1 MTTTDP
7 QDALWRSKL
16 TEEQYRVTRCS
27 ATEPPFS
34 GIYWDHHDD
43 GVYRCVCCSTPLFDS
58 AAKFESGSGWP
69 SFWQPTSQAVIREVR
84 DGSHGMVRTEVQ
96 CGHCGAH
103 LGHVFPDGPNPTG
116 LRYCINSAAL
126 EFAGRNAPDPGQMG
140 TPDASDR

>member
-69 SFWQPTSQAVIREVR
+69 SFWQPVNPEAIEERVDHSLMMA
-84 DGSHGMVRTEVQ
+84 RTEVL
-96 CGHCGAH
+96 CRHCHSH
-103 LGHVFPDGPNPTG
+103 LGHVFNDGPPPTG
-116 LRYCINSAAL
+116 LRYCINSALL
-126 EFAGRNAPDPGQMG
+126 EFEPQP
-140 TPDASDR
+140 